1 MYLDKGLKYAEKF
14 ILSYWK
20 LYLEQSNITLI
31 DPKTKLQEY
40 SLKKYKELPKYKLF
54 KQTGPNHKP
63 VFKVEVTIPNSKKFS
78 ANGTSKKNAE
88 QNAAK
93 KLITELKI

>member
-1 MYLDKGLKYAEKF
+1 MNKKLFQLQNTLRVKF
-14 ILSYWK
+14 D
-20 LYLEQSNITLI
+20 NI
-31 DPKTKLQEY
+31 KLQEY